1 MFTDIFRCKSHRTTS
16 RAGKSATTALLTAG
30 LLLGM
35 MVQSPANAQPT
46 LRLAIQPIQSEQQ
59 TKEAFQPMADYI
71 QAVTGAP
78 CEITTFPNFISYWST
93 TQKPGS
99 YDLVLDAAH
108 FTDYRIINQDFTP
121 IVKQPGEVSF
131 TLIVSEDSLVF
142 DAEELVGKKIAT
154 LGAPSVGAVRL
165 SEIFDNPVRQPLI
178 IEVDNSASALDML
191 IAGKVDAAMLP
202 TPIVS
207 QRMSGEGGIN
217 VVMTTES
224 MPSVALSVSPD
235 VPEDLRNKLQEAFMN
250 ADKTEA
256 GKAML
261 SAVNLPPFEKA
272 GFDIYENMSEL
283 LEEF

>member
-1 MFTDIFRCKSHRTTS
+1 MFTDFFGWKAHRTIS
-16 RAGKSATTALLTAG
+16 QAGKSATTTVLTAS
-30 LLLGM
+30 LILGM
-35 MVQSPANAQPT
+35 MVQPPASAQTT
-46 LRLAIQPIQSEQQ
+46 LRLAIQPIQSEQR

-71 QAVTGAP
+71 HAVTGTP

-108 FTDYRIINQDFTP
+108 FTDYRIVNQDFTP

-131 TLIVSEDSLVF
+131 SLIVGEDSLVF

-154 LGAPSVGAVRL
+154 LGAPSIGAVRL
-165 SEIFDNPVRQPLI
+165 GEIFDNPVRQPLI
-178 IEVDNSASALDML
+178 IEVDNSTSALDML
-191 IAGKVDAAMLP
+191 IAGEVDAAMLP

-207 QRMSGEGGIN
+207 QRMSGEGGVN

-235 VPEDLRNKLQEAFMN
+235 VPEELRNKLQEVFLN

-256 GKAML
+256 GRAML
-261 SAVNLPPFEKA
+261 SAVNLPSFEKA
-272 GFDIYENMSEL
+272 GFDIYENMGEL
-283 LEEF
+283 LEDF